1 MCVSSYVSISRD
13 SSREQITYLGYGPK
27 GRYLLEIRKDRW
39 ILDVN
44 EEIYNEQN
52 VAIGRQSS
60 VIGRVDFPTLGCEL
74 ERGAT
79 QLCTDLRLLHTL
91 TETGIV
97 RWVSGRLDEMNAATY
112 GIGRG
117 CVFV

>member
-1 MCVSSYVSISRD
+1 M
-13 SSREQITYLGYGPK
+13 
-27 GRYLLEIRKDRW
+27 LEIRKDQR

-52 VAIGRQSS
+52 VVIGQQGS
-60 VIGRVDFPTLGCEL
+60 VIWQVDFPTLGCEL

-79 QLCTDLRLLHTL
+79 QLRTDLRLLHTL
-91 TETGIV
+91 TETRIV
-97 RWVSGRLDEMNAATY
+97 WWVSGRLDEMNTATY